1 MHRNTWARR
10 RPSTQV
16 QQSAIVPHWARKI
29 CSHSQSRMNSIP
41 WSRNTHTLQPNLQ
54 TYNTHNTVCG
64 SQQSDKCSCW
74 RFLLFLD
81 HKRNWLSCYWLT
93 YPWLI
98 LISGNFTFLY
108 ISTVSEN
115 STISLQSL
123 TWWQLLI
130 SFYIILLRTLYSL
143 LSNLN

>member
-1 MHRNTWARR
+1 VHRNTWARR

-16 QQSAIVPHWARKI
+16 QQSTIVPHGREKSAPIHKAAWILYREVE
-29 CSHSQSRMNSIP
+29 
-41 WSRNTHTLQPNLQ
+41 THILQPNLQ